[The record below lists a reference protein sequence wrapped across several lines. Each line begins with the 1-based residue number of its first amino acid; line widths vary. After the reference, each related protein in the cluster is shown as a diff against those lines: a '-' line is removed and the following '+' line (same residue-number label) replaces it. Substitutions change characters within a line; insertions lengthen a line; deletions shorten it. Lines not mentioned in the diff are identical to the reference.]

1 MSMEESE
8 IKAGDRVEVRGD
20 TQHFILKDPNRVYT
34 GEVIGKYE
42 GQLLVRLDEPIGQGP
57 GAFRDVSVQ
66 ESNARLTH
74 SRNN

>member
-1 MSMEESE
+1 MAT
-8 IKAGDRVEVRGD
+8 INIGDRVEVIGD

-57 GAFRDVSVQ
+57 GAFREVGVQ
-66 ESNARLTH
+66 ENNARLTH
-74 SRNN
+74 RKKN

>member
-1 MSMEESE
+1 MEESE
-8 IKAGDRVEVRGD
+8 IKVGDRVEVLGD

-57 GAFRDVSVQ
+57 GSFREVSVQ
-66 ESNARLTH
+66 QSNAQLIH
-74 SRNN
+74 SLNN

>member
-1 MSMEESE
+1 MAESE
-8 IKAGDRVEVRGD
+8 IKVGDRVEVLGD
-20 TQHFILKDPNRVYT
+20 TQHFILKDSNRVYT

-66 ESNARLTH
+66 ASNARLTH

>member
-1 MSMEESE
+1 MAT
-8 IKAGDRVEVRGD
+8 INIGDRVEITGD
-20 TQHFILKDPNRVYT
+20 TQHFILKDPKRVYT

-57 GAFRDVSVQ
+57 GAFREVSVQ